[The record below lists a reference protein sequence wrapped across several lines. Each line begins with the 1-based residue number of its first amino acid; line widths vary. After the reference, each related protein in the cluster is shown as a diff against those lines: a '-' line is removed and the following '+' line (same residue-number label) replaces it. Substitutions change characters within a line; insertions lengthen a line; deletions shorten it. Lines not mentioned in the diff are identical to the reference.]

1 MATYYKYQNPSEIGA
16 APTLDWGTVANNIN
30 ETLQK
35 QEQQRYENREQDK
48 QITNNILTK
57 VNEVNLTSDPNANA
71 LITNMTYEAK
81 NNIFEL
87 NKKLKA
93 GEISRSDFNILTQ
106 NTSSSIA
113 QLNKFSTEYSKDY
126 DLYLKDVSEG
136 KTSAYADFMQKWKG
150 GFQKFKYKKLVHSP
164 TDGRLYVA
172 ELDEQGKIKEGPLG
186 LVPMSVL
193 VEAKNFNDKKIDV
206 LAETNRYA
214 TQLKPFVDLVR
225 SGKIETVEA
234 LSNMPDFN
242 SFVNNVAE
250 AIAKN
255 EKGYASILTDT
266 DGTYT
271 ISGEGSS
278 YGNKIGLKNNGAGE
292 MIPDITK
299 EMKAKAVGIIKNYLI
314 AQTGIKET
322 GTEVFAPQAP
332 RGGGDKDEKVEAPSS
347 EVTFLRDKKTR
358 QLNGVAQKTGT
369 IIIPKGKGV
378 EDVVEAIGYVVDS
391 KGVGKLV
398 VNGYELKGKQQEAGS
413 GADKGDTA
421 TEAKKT
427 YFNKGRGY
435 NHKENGAT
443 VSSYVK
449 LITNPDTNEKFT
461 SVEEAIAFY
470 KNKYEEEL
478 KKSGGRGS
486 KDKKTKGKTGK
497 TIVVPE

>member
-113 QLNKFSTEYSKDY
+113 QLNKFSTEYTKDY

-150 GFQKFKYKKLVHSP
+150 GFQNFKYKKLVHSP

-172 ELDEQGKIKEGPLG
+172 ELDDQGKIKEGPLG

-278 YGNKIGLKNNGAGE
+278 SGNRIGLKNNGAGE
-292 MIPDITK
+292 MIPDITP
-299 EMKAKAVGIIKNYLI
+299 EMKQNAVKVIKNYLI

-322 GTEVFAPQAP
+322 GREVFAPQAP
-332 RGGGDKDEKVEAPSS
+332 RGGGGDNKPPKYGEPKSS
-347 EVTFLRDKKTR
+347 PAKPISRNGRYDGVAIGV
-358 QLNGVAQKTGT
+358 NGVVMDIGKGIQERVDAVSYDKGTVIMKITKISGTETDEITTGDAGRDGTVKVGEGKKDVKTKVYFKNDKENEPSMENYITSVPYPGQGRNFANLEEARAFLKSESERMK
-369 IIIPKGKGV
+369 PKG
-378 EDVVEAIGYVVDS
+378 
-391 KGVGKLV
+391 GK
-398 VNGYELKGKQQEAGS
+398 S
-413 GADKGDTA
+413 
-421 TEAKKT
+421 
-427 YFNKGRGY
+427 
-435 NHKENGAT
+435 
-443 VSSYVK
+443 
-449 LITNPDTNEKFT
+449 
-461 SVEEAIAFY
+461 
-470 KNKYEEEL
+470 
-478 KKSGGRGS
+478 
-486 KDKKTKGKTGK
+486 KTKTSDPLNLG
-497 TIVVPE
+497 I

>member
-150 GFQKFKYKKLVHSP
+150 GFQNFKYKKLVHSP

-278 YGNKIGLKNNGAGE
+278 SGNKIGLKNNGAGE

-299 EMKAKAVGIIKNYLI
+299 EMKTKAVGIIKNYLI

-322 GTEVFAPQAP
+322 GREVFAPQAP
-332 RGGGDKDEKVEAPSS
+332 RGGGDGKPPKYGEPKSS
-347 EVTFLRDKKTR
+347 PVKQLRRNGK
-358 QLNGVAQKTGT
+358 LEGVAIGVSGVVLDIGKGIQERIDGISYDNGKVQMKITKISGTETDEITTGDSGRDGTVKVGEGKKDVKTNTYMKIEGRDEPSMENYIT
-369 IIIPKGKGV
+369 SVPYPGMGRNFDNLAEAKAFLKSQYEKQNPKGG
-378 EDVVEAIGYVVDS
+378 
-391 KGVGKLV
+391 
-398 VNGYELKGKQQEAGS
+398 
-413 GADKGDTA
+413 
-421 TEAKKT
+421 
-427 YFNKGRGY
+427 
-435 NHKENGAT
+435 
-443 VSSYVK
+443 
-449 LITNPDTNEKFT
+449 
-461 SVEEAIAFY
+461 
-470 KNKYEEEL
+470 
-478 KKSGGRGS
+478 
-486 KDKKTKGKTGK
+486 KTKTSDPLNLG
-497 TIVVPE
+497 I